1 MSQKEERR
9 LSGHVTFLCPDG
21 REEKIITHMIVL
33 EDGRKFPVCF
43 DCAEKIK
50 NALEENEKERVKNR

>member
-1 MSQKEERR
+1 MSKEEERR
-9 LSGHVTFLCPDG
+9 LSGHVTFLCSDG

-43 DCAEKIK
+43 NCALKIK
-50 NALEENEKERVKNR
+50 KYLEEKNKK